1 MTRGFGNPP
10 AGAVDV
16 LVIGAGHS
24 GLAVS
29 RLLTARSIDHL
40 IFERGQV
47 ANSWRTERWDS
58 LRLLTPNWQSRLPGY
73 DYRGDD
79 PHGFMSMRE
88 VVGFIDGY
96 ADHIRAP
103 LMTGTEVRSVQP
115 LEGGYRVITSRGE
128 WRARVVVIASG
139 ACNLPRVPALGQA
152 LPQGI
157 DQVTPHDYRNPDQLE
172 SGGVLVVG
180 ASATG
185 LQLAAEI
192 QASGREVT
200 LAVGEHVRL
209 PRTYRGRDIQY
220 WMHLTGVLDQRYDEV
235 DDIRRAR
242 GVASPQLIGSDD
254 RRTLDL
260 NALTRSGVDIVG
272 RLAGLR
278 DGRLQFSG
286 SLGNVCRLADLK
298 MNRLLEGIDNWI
310 AEQGSSADV
319 RSAERFEATELPGT
333 PRLGLDLRAGGIRTV
348 LWATG
353 YRPDYSWLQ
362 VPVLDRKDQ
371 VRHDGGVVEAPG
383 LYVLGLPYLRRRK
396 STFIHG
402 AEDDARDIC
411 AHISAYLDASSTSS
425 QIRIAI

>member
-157 DQVTPHDYRNPDQLE
+157 DQVTPHDYRNPEQLE